1 MIDTKKKFKISI
13 DLMGGDN
20 SPDKTLE
27 GIDLF
32 IKRYTNVKPNINNYF
47 CHTDLLQE
55 DIIRNITK
63 LTYTTATTYGT
74 LNCKEENP

>member
-1 MIDTKKKFKISI
+1 MTLIDFT
-13 DLMGGDN
+13 
-20 SPDKTLE
+20 TQ
-27 GIDLF
+27 
-32 IKRYTNVKPNINNYF
+32 RYINVKPYINNYF

-74 LNCKEENP
+74 LNCKEEYP